1 MIKLQE
7 QNPHLVEHAPDTP
20 HQYRKGSVDPT
31 RFQRIHSNED
41 DIHTHEHLEE
51 SEELSDHERHEPE
64 EEEEG
69 NGFLGDHSHSNES

>member
-7 QNPHLVEHAPDTP
+7 QNPHLVEHTTPDTP

-31 RFQRIHSNED
+31 RFQRIQSNED
-41 DIHTHEHLEE
+41 DHTHQEHLEE

-64 EEEEG
+64 EEED
-69 NGFLGDHSHSNES
+69 NGFLGDHSHSNDS